1 LKPMFGVFLDP
12 LFLSTSYQI
21 LRENVLE
28 AERLGYESVWVSDH
42 LMTGNK
48 PVYEC
53 FSTLSALASTTKNI
67 RLGSLVACNS
77 YRNPSVL
84 AKISATVDV
93 ISNGRL
99 EFGIGAGWDEEEYN
113 AYGITFPKPYARVK
127 QLREGVEIIRR
138 MWTENSPSY
147 SGKYFSIKGAYCDPK
162 PIQKPHPPIT
172 IGGSG
177 EKMTLKVVAEYA
189 NRSNWGGSVE
199 EFTQRL
205 NALRTHCAN
214 SNKNYNTIEKS
225 FMGRIKISNNQR
237 ELRNFLEKLYST
249 GQLYFRTPTS
259 FKEWFES
266 LQTKNIV
273 GTPDECL
280 GRIRE
285 YMDLGVNYF
294 MLTFLDLPSMHDMR
308 LFAEQIRVKV

>member
-1 LKPMFGVFLDP
+1 MFGVFLDP
-12 LFLSTSYQI
+12 IFLSTSYEI
-21 LRENVLE
+21 FKEHVIE

-53 FSTLSALASTTKNI
+53 FSMLSAFASATKKI
-67 RLGSLVACNS
+67 KLGSLVACNS

-113 AYGITFPKPYARVK
+113 AYGITFPKPDVRVT
-127 QLREGVEIIRR
+127 QLKEGVEIIRR

-147 SGKYFSIKGAYCDPK
+147 SGKYFSIRGAYCEPK

-172 IGGSG
+172 IGGGG

-189 NRSNWGGSVE
+189 NRWNWMGSVQ
-199 EFTQRL
+199 EFNQKL
-205 NALRTHCAN
+205 NALKIHCARAD
-214 SNKNYNTIEKS
+214 KNYSSIEKS
-225 FMGRIKISNNQR
+225 FMGRIKISNDRR
-237 ELRNFLEKLYST
+237 ELRSFLQNLYST
-249 GQLYFRTPTS
+249 EQIYFGTPTS
-259 FKEWFES
+259 FKQWFES

-273 GTPDECL
+273 GTPDECVE
-280 GRIRE
+280 RIRE
-285 YMDLGVNYF
+285 YMDLGVGYF

-308 LFAEQIRVKV
+308 LFAEQIRVKI

>member
-1 LKPMFGVFLDP
+1 MFGVFLDP

-21 LRENVLE
+21 FKEHVIE

-53 FSTLSALASTTKNI
+53 FSMLSALASATKKI
-67 RLGSLVACNS
+67 KLGSLVACNS
-77 YRNPSVL
+77 YRTPSVL

-113 AYGITFPKPYARVK
+113 AYGITFPKPDVRVT
-127 QLREGVEIIRR
+127 QLKEGVEIIRR

-147 SGKYFSIKGAYCDPK
+147 SGKYFSIRGAYCEPK

-172 IGGSG
+172 IGGGG

-189 NRSNWGGSVE
+189 NRWNWMGSVQ
-199 EFTQRL
+199 EFNQKL
-205 NALRTHCAN
+205 NALKIHCTRAD
-214 SNKNYNTIEKS
+214 KNYSSIEKS
-225 FMGRIKISNNQR
+225 FMGRIKISNDRR
-237 ELRNFLEKLYST
+237 ELRSFLQNLYST
-249 GQLYFRTPTS
+249 EQLYFGTPTS
-259 FKEWFES
+259 FKQWFER
-266 LQTKNIV
+266 LQTMNIV
-273 GTPDECL
+273 GTPDECVE
-280 GRIRE
+280 RIRE
-285 YMDLGVNYF
+285 YMDLGVGYF

-308 LFAEQIRVKV
+308 LFAEQIKVKI